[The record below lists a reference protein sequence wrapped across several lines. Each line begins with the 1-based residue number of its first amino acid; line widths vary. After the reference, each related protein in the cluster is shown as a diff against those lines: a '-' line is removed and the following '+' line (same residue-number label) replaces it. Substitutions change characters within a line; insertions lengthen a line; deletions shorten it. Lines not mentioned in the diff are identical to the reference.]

1 MKTTNFFYFF
11 LFIFC
16 LQKEISFSQI
26 DFKNINYDSLMRNYY
41 GIFLI
46 ADTKDSILYAYND
59 SGSYERYSPYSTFKI
74 LNSLIGLET
83 GVITD
88 ENFGI
93 KWDGKKRWFEVWNL
107 DHNLKSAF
115 ANSVVWFYQEVARR
129 IGYKKMKKFID
140 LVNYGN
146 CDISGGID
154 NFWLG
159 SSLKISTKEQLKFLI
174 KLINYKLP
182 FKRENVD
189 IVKKIMILK
198 EKDGLILSG
207 KTGSSSL
214 DNKGVTI
221 GWFVGYIQY
230 KSNTYVYVIFLKG
243 KEASGINAKNIIYKI
258 INKSFKINLEE

>member
-1 MKTTNFFYFF
+1 
-11 LFIFC
+11 
-16 LQKEISFSQI
+16 
-26 DFKNINYDSLMRNYY
+26 MRNYY

-46 ADTKDSILYAYND
+46 ADTKDSILYTYND

-93 KWDGKKRWFEVWNL
+93 KWDGKKRWFEVWNR
-107 DHNLKSAF
+107 DHDLKSAF
-115 ANSVVWFYQEVARR
+115 ANSVVWFHQEVARR

-154 NFWLG
+154 SFWLG

-174 KLINYKLP
+174 ELINYELP
-182 FKRENVD
+182 FKRENID
-189 IVKKIMILK
+189 IVKK
-198 EKDGLILSG
+198 
-207 KTGSSSL
+207 
-214 DNKGVTI
+214 
-221 GWFVGYIQY
+221 
-230 KSNTYVYVIFLKG
+230 
-243 KEASGINAKNIIYKI
+243 
-258 INKSFKINLEE
+258 